1 WPADADGTG
10 FSLQRLVVTDYGNDP
25 INWTAASPTPGPQS
39 AAFDSDHD
47 GMPDAW
53 ENAHGLNPYDPSD
66 AALDIDGDALTNLQE
81 FQLGTDP
88 RDPQSG
94 LHFTSIGL
102 GTNQVLLTF
111 SAAANISYA
120 IQCTDKLVTNGTNN
134 WQQIASFAA
143 VSTNRVITHSVAVDR
158 LTRFY

>member
-1 WPADADGTG
+1 
-10 FSLQRLVVTDYGNDP
+10 
-25 INWTAASPTPGPQS
+25 
-39 AAFDSDHD
+39 HD

-53 ENAHGLNPYDPSD
+53 EIAHGLNPYDPSD
-66 AALDIDGDALTNLQE
+66 AALDIDGDGLTNLQE

-120 IQCTDKLVTNGTNN
+120 IQCTDRLVNNGTNN

-158 LTRFY
+158 LSRFYRLVATATVSAQTNLQITSIELAPNNQVSLSLIIPANHI